1 MTCKLWIR
9 KTLASCLTVATLA
22 TYSFA
27 SLATTVKVAGD
38 LTVVGRTSNGTP
50 TVLVN
55 GEPATSG
62 RSIFSSSMI
71 ATPVD
76 AVAIVSVGRS
86 GKVEIAPDS
95 VFHLT
100 FDDNV
105 LKGEITK
112 GSIKVLA
119 ASNPVLV
126 SNGQEVMAVNA
137 GETAASAGRAQQDD
151 DDDNNGGSAWI
162 IWAVV
167 FGGALAGIIYA
178 TTRTNNYTRLG
189 GNTTVISPIR

>member
-9 KTLASCLTVATLA
+9 KALASCLTVATFA

-27 SLATTVKVAGD
+27 SLATTAKVAGD
-38 LTVVGRTSNGTP
+38 LTVIGRTSSGTP
-50 TVLVN
+50 TVFVN

-62 RSIFSSSMI
+62 RSIFSSSKI

-76 AVAIVSVGRS
+76 AVAIVSVGRF
-86 GKVEIAPDS
+86 GRIEIAPDS
-95 VFHLT
+95 VFQLT

-105 LKGEITK
+105 LKGDLTK

-126 SNGQEVMAVNA
+126 SNGLEVMTVNV
-137 GETAASAGRAQQDD
+137 GETATSAGRAQDD
-151 DDDNNGGSAWI
+151 DDDDGGGGAWVV
-162 IWAVV
+162 WALV
-167 FGGALAGIIYA
+167 FGGAIAGIIYA
-178 TTRTNNYTRLG
+178 TTRTNNSTRLG